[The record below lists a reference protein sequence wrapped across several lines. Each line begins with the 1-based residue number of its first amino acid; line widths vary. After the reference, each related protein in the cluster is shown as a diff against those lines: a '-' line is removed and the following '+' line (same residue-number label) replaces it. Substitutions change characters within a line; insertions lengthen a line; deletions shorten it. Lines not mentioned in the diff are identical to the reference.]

1 MTELH
6 ATTNDNSPFSTGE
19 LRATQVQGGQIF
31 GSSKDTSRLRRQGSS
46 REDGTEGEA
55 RKRDVEAA
63 VRTALGEAGKM
74 GLSRLKEARIS
85 RLLFLYLT
93 KRMLINKCIPEN

>member
-1 MTELH
+1 
-6 ATTNDNSPFSTGE
+6 
-19 LRATQVQGGQIF
+19 
-31 GSSKDTSRLRRQGSS
+31 
-46 REDGTEGEA
+46 
-55 RKRDVEAA
+55 VEAA
-63 VRTALGEAGKM
+63 VRTALGEAGEM